1 MDTKFQERFIGLSD
15 SLLAYLPNF
24 IGGLA
29 LILIGWLAGWIVK
42 RILVQ
47 FSVILRVDRFMK
59 RTRFEAEV
67 SKADVR
73 YGLYELIGN
82 IGFVVVFLIFLDNAL
97 LTWKMNILSDL
108 LSKGILFLPKVI
120 IAVVI
125 FGVGWLLASWA
136 QISVLKSLHREEV
149 PRASLISRFIKSI
162 LLVFFSAISLVE
174 LDVAREI
181 IIIGF
186 ATIFITLGA
195 ISIVITVIGGR
206 KFLEKLEDTIR
217 REINEKQNP

>member
-1 MDTKFQERFIGLSD
+1 MDSKIQDQFVGLSD

-29 LILIGWLAGWIVK
+29 LILMGWFAGWLIK

-47 FSVILRVDRFMK
+47 FSVILRVDRFLK

-82 IGFVVVFLIFLDNAL
+82 VGFVIVFLIFLDNAL
-97 LTWKMNILSDL
+97 LTWKMNIMSDL
-108 LSKGILFLPKVI
+108 LSKGILFLPKII
-120 IAVVI
+120 IAVAI
-125 FGVGWLLASWA
+125 FGVGWLLASWV
-136 QISVLKSLHREEV
+136 QVSVLKSLHREEI
-149 PRASLISRFIKSI
+149 PRASLIAKFIKSI

-195 ISIVITVIGGR
+195 ITIVLTVVGGR

-217 REINEKQNP
+217 REMSEKQD

>member
-1 MDTKFQERFIGLSD
+1 MNTKIQDQFVGLTD

-29 LILIGWLAGWIVK
+29 LILIGWLAGWLIK

-47 FSVILRVDRFMK
+47 FSVILRVDRLLK

-82 IGFVVVFLIFLDNAL
+82 IGFVMVFLIFLDNAL

-120 IAVVI
+120 ISVVI
-125 FGVGWLLASWA
+125 FGVGWLLSSWV
-136 QISVLKSLHREEV
+136 QISVLKSLHREEI

-186 ATIFITLGA
+186 GTIFITLGA
-195 ISIVITVIGGR
+195 ITIVITVVGGR
-206 KFLEKLEDTIR
+206 KFLEKLEGTIR
-217 REINEKQNP
+217 REMDEKQD

>member
-1 MDTKFQERFIGLSD
+1 MDSKIQDQFVGLTD

-24 IGGLA
+24 IGGVA
-29 LILIGWLAGWIVK
+29 LILMGWFAGWLIK

-47 FSVILRVDRFMK
+47 FSVILRVDRFLK

-82 IGFVVVFLIFLDNAL
+82 IGFVIVFLIFLDNAL
-97 LTWKMNILSDL
+97 LTWKMNIMSDL
-108 LSKGILFLPKVI
+108 LSKGILFLPKII
-120 IAVVI
+120 IAVAI
-125 FGVGWLLASWA
+125 FGVGWLLASLV
-136 QISVLKSLHREEV
+136 QVSVLKSLLREEI
-149 PRASLISRFIKSI
+149 PRASLIAKFIKSI

-195 ISIVITVIGGR
+195 ITIVMTVVGGR
-206 KFLEKLEDTIR
+206 KFLEKLEDTMR
-217 REINEKQNP
+217 REMIEKQD